1 MRPARRRRSAGLAD
15 NGCLCLKQAAEDR
28 HQGTVRFGVAVVKRR
43 YAKDSN
49 DFRMGVIS
57 GGAARTSS
65 AIDQDDGPDSS

>member
-1 MRPARRRRSAGLAD
+1 MPE
-15 NGCLCLKQAAEDR
+15 QAAEDR